1 MSSYQAGFGLK
12 KPLNLMEAPI
22 LSDIKQ
28 GPPLFKDARQ
38 ILDRRRWSNVD
49 RYRR

>member
-1 MSSYQAGFGLK
+1 MSSYQAGFGMK

-28 GPPLFKDARQ
+28 Q
-38 ILDRRRWSNVD
+38 IADLSKVRVD
-49 RYRR
+49 SGT